1 MQEYLEDIIRS
12 LRPSLK
18 RAPHQI
24 DIECDVGLS
33 ITSYP
38 GALAQVVTNLVMN
51 SVVHGYDDGA
61 SGRIRLAA
69 TAQDGGIRLRYSDD
83 GRGIPDDVRQR
94 IFDPFFTTRR
104 TQGGSGLGLHIVYN
118 LVTQRLGGTIAVE
131 STPGEGT
138 QFTVDIPDA
147 GAETAD
153 A

>member
-1 MQEYLEDIIRS
+1 L
-12 LRPSLK
+12 
-18 RAPHQI
+18 
-24 DIECDVGLS
+24 
-33 ITSYP
+33 
-38 GALAQVVTNLVMN
+38 VTNLVMN
-51 SVVHGYDDGA
+51 SVVHGYDDGV
-61 SGRIRLAA
+61 SGRIRLRAA
-69 TAQDGGIRLRYSDD
+69 AHDGGIRLRYSDD

-147 GAETAD
+147 GAETID